1 MQQPA
6 HSPPAP
12 SGGFAL
18 FALGFRPFYLLAAA
32 LASVSVPLWLGQF
45 LGVLPAAGYLSGI
58 AWHVHEMVFGFAA
71 AVIVGFLFTAARAW
85 TGLPTPSGA
94 PLAALAAL
102 WLLGRVLVLTGPGW
116 LAALADVAF
125 LPVAALAL
133 WMPLRRSRNRNQFF
147 VGILLLFAGANL
159 AFHLLQMGALE
170 GTPTQYAKF
179 ALFLVVFIVSIMAGR
194 VTPSFTKNAI
204 PSANVR
210 TSAKLDRLALA
221 AIAAALLAIVSE
233 LPPMLNAALA
243 LLAAA
248 LHAVRLWR
256 WDPLS
261 TRSLP
266 ILWILHLSY
275 AWIPVGLLLLAA
287 SAVTQ
292 RVPQALALH
301 AFGIG
306 AVGGMIMGMITRT
319 ARGHTARPLQASAAE
334 TTAYALVHAAA
345 LLRVVPPL
353 IWPAV
358 YPATLLVSAAAWSL
372 AFLIYTVQYWPIL
385 SRPRLDGKPG

>member
-1 MQQPA
+1 MQQPVQ
-6 HSPPAP
+6 SPPLP
-12 SGGFAL
+12 PRGFAF

-32 LASVSVPLWLGQF
+32 LAAASVPLWLLQF
-45 LGVLPAAGYLSGI
+45 FGVFPAAGYLSGLP
-58 AWHVHEMVFGFAA
+58 WHVHEMVFGFAA

-85 TGLPTPSGA
+85 TGLSTPTGA

-102 WLLGRVLVLTGPGW
+102 WLLGRVLLIGGPGW
-116 LAALADVAF
+116 LAAVADVAF
-125 LPVAALAL
+125 LPLAALAL
-133 WMPLRRSRNRNQFF
+133 WVPLRRSRNRNQFF
-147 VGILLLFAGANL
+147 VGILLLFAAANL
-159 AFHLLQMGALE
+159 AFHLARMGVLE
-170 GTPTQYAKF
+170 GLPITYAKF

-194 VTPSFTKNAI
+194 VTPSFTRNAI

-210 TSAKLDRLALA
+210 ANATLDRAALA

-233 LPPMLNAALA
+233 LPAMLNATLA
-243 LLAAA
+243 LLAAV
-248 LHAVRLWR
+248 LHAMRLWR

-261 TRSLP
+261 TRGRP

-275 AWIPVGLLLLAA
+275 AWIPVGLLLLATA
-287 SAVTQ
+287 AITQ
-292 RVPQALALH
+292 RVPQVLALH

-306 AVGGMIMGMITRT
+306 VVGGMIVGMITRT

-345 LLRVVPPL
+345 LLRVLPPL

-358 YPATLLVSAAAWSL
+358 YHATLLISAAMWSL
-372 AFLIYTVQYWPIL
+372 AFLIYAVQYWPIL

>member
-6 HSPPAP
+6 KSPPAP
-12 SGGFAL
+12 GGFAL
-18 FALGFRPFYLLAAA
+18 FELGFRPFYLLAAV
-32 LASVSVPLWLGQF
+32 LAAVSVPLWLAQF
-45 LGVLPAAGYLSGI
+45 FGVLPAAGYLSGM

-85 TGLPTPSGA
+85 TGLPTPTGT
-94 PLAALAAL
+94 PLAALAVL
-102 WLLGRVLVLTGPGW
+102 WVLGRVLLISGPGW

-125 LPVAALAL
+125 LPLAALAL
-133 WMPLRRSRNRNQFF
+133 WVPLRRSRNRNQFF
-147 VGILLLFAGANL
+147 VGILLLFAAANL
-159 AFHLLQMGALE
+159 AFHLAQIGVLE
-170 GTPTQYAKF
+170 GAPTAYAKF

-204 PSANVR
+204 PSAKVR
-210 TSAKLDRLALA
+210 TNPAFDRAALA

-243 LLAAA
+243 LLAAV

-261 TRSLP
+261 TRGHP

-287 SAVTQ
+287 AAVTQ
-292 RVPQALALH
+292 RVPEVLALH

-306 AVGGMIMGMITRT
+306 AVGGMIVGMITRT
-319 ARGHTARPLQASAAE
+319 ARGHTARPLQASVAE

-353 IWPAV
+353 IWSAV

-372 AFLIYTVQYWPIL
+372 AFLIYAVQYWPIL